1 MTLPEGFELGVHRA
15 ALEAAAKQSGWTIE
29 RDGPL
34 IVVRDV
40 WTENEDHRAWPI
52 ATKVGLPLEIGHS
65 LGRARDVTQRTGRH
79 ACTTAATHLAVTPSQ
94 PPAR

>member
-1 MTLPEGFELGVHRA
+1 VAKEDRPPGSEPFDVSLPEGFELGVHRA

-40 WTENEDHRAWPI
+40 WTENEDHAAWLI
-52 ATKVGLPLEIGHS
+52 APKVGLPLERVTVWA
-65 LGRARDVTQRTGRH
+65 GRET
-79 ACTTAATHLAVTPSQ
+79 
-94 PPAR
+94 